1 MNVVET
7 NSLIEFEPQTITRIK
22 TRTEAGDGQNVVA
35 ISGSN
40 SDGKATVY
48 VDIDTPA
55 VVESTVHLGLMDA
68 FLSYKHLSGNAS
80 RSGNKINF
88 IAYGEGMVKLII
100 EGIELYKYNTSI
112 KGYCNSDGTGG
123 VLTDF

>member
-40 SDGKATVY
+40 SDG
-48 VDIDTPA
+48 
-55 VVESTVHLGLMDA
+55 
-68 FLSYKHLSGNAS
+68 N
-80 RSGNKINF
+80 R
-88 IAYGEGMVKLII
+88 
-100 EGIELYKYNTSI
+100 
-112 KGYCNSDGTGG
+112 
-123 VLTDF
+123 